1 MRRSFS
7 AIFETFKSVPSYKQH
22 LTQAYGVSQKNTKKI
37 KKNIPPDSELT

>member
-7 AIFETFKSVPSYKQH
+7 AMFETFKSVPSYKQH
-22 LTQAYGVSQKNTKKI
+22 LTQAYGVSQKTPRRL